1 MVINGKDYIINRN
14 TARVTKYDKIY
25 CELLKE
31 IKECGELCPNRTGI
45 ETLAIPNAHIDL
57 DVGEEFPILETKKV
71 AIKNTITELLWI
83 YQAQSNDI
91 KWLLER
97 DNHIWDEWMIDSD
110 GIYRI
115 YDPYKNY
122 NDGNKV
128 EVKNVDGISLDKTKI
143 GKKIYAES
151 LSDNKSLRN
160 AIYYGK
166 KYAGTIGQAYGY
178 IINKTKEFDRVLKD
192 LKTIPRSRRM
202 VISLRQAANLKNGVL
217 EPCVW
222 SNEYTLHKGRLY
234 SLVDIRSNDM
244 PLGNPFNVTQYSI
257 LLSILAKIS
266 NLEVGGISFNIS
278 NCHLYVNQLD
288 GINLQLSRYEKLL
301 KWEKFIQNHTDK
313 EIESEHKELLNR
325 KNYLDKKIKDNPFL
339 EKDYKTINNEVNE
352 EIMCLEHLIT
362 RENPELF
369 IRDNKEFY
377 ELDNKKDN
385 EDIKVLKYSSL
396 PGIKMPVAQ

>member
-1 MVINGKDYIINRN
+1 MKIKDKEYTINRN
-14 TARVTKYDKIY
+14 TAKVTNYDKIY

-57 DVGEEFPILETKKV
+57 DVGEEFHILETKKV

-83 YQAQSNDI
+83 YQAQSNDVS
-91 KWLLER
+91 WLHER
-97 DNHIWDEWMIDSD
+97 NNHIWDEWMIDKD

-115 YDPYKNY
+115 YDPFKNY
-122 NDGNKV
+122 NDGK
-128 EVKNVDGISLDKTKI
+128 ELEAKNIYGMGLDKTKI
-143 GKKIYAES
+143 GEKIYA
-151 LSDNKSLRN
+151 KSLKDDKSLKK
-160 AIYYGK
+160 AIYYGEQ
-166 KYAGTIGQAYGY
+166 YAGKIGTAYGFTV
-178 IINKTKEFDRVLKD
+178 KQTGEFDNVLRD
-192 LKTIPRSRRM
+192 LKINPRSRRM
-202 VISLRQAANLKNGVL
+202 VISLRQAQYLKNGVL

-234 SLVDIRSNDM
+234 SLVDIRSNDI

-278 NCHLYVNQLD
+278 NCHIYVNQLD
-288 GINLQLSRYEKLL
+288 GINLQLSRYERLL
-301 KWEKFIQNHTDK
+301 KWEKYIQIHTDK
-313 EIESEHKELLNR
+313 QIESEYNELIYRKEYLN
-325 KNYLDKKIKDNPFL
+325 KKIIDSPFL
-339 EKDYKTINNEVNE
+339 ENDYKTIINEVNE

-369 IRDNKEFY
+369 IRDNKDFY

-385 EDIKVLKYSSL
+385 EDIKVLKYTSL
-396 PGIKMPVAQ
+396 PSIKMPVAQ